1 MTLTTLQQHFL
12 LDCMLE
18 MGDLLLDCGA
28 EISRV
33 EDTLSRVGR
42 AYGANRTDV
51 FVIPS
56 LISITLNF
64 PETEPI
70 TETRRITSNGAT
82 DFYRLEKL
90 NTLSRE
96 ICLEPIRLAEL
107 RQRLDHVAAG
117 HKPFP
122 VIFFGSMLG
131 GGGFAVFF
139 GGTIWDGLAAALVGA
154 GVCLLQNRL
163 GRTQLNTV
171 AFNLLVSLLMG
182 LAVGLITG
190 LIPALH
196 MDKILIGDIMLLI
209 PGLAI
214 TNALRNMLVGN
225 TISGA
230 VRLAESLI
238 WAAALAG
245 GIMVALAVV
254 EALHGGIG
262 V

>member
-1 MTLTTLQQHFL
+1 MNLTTLQQHFL

-28 EISRV
+28 EITRV
-33 EDTLSRVGR
+33 EDTLSRMGQ

-56 LISITLNF
+56 LVSITLNF
-64 PETEPI
+64 PETQPI
-70 TETRRITSNGAT
+70 TETRRITSNGST

-96 ICLEPIRLAEL
+96 CCREPIRLAEL

-117 HKPFP
+117 RKPFW
-122 VIFFGSMLG
+122 VVFLGSMLG

-139 GGTIWDGLAAALVGA
+139 GGTVWDGLAAALIGA

-163 GRTQLNTV
+163 GRTRLNTV
-171 AFNLLVSLLMG
+171 AFNLIVSLLMG
-182 LAVGLITG
+182 LAVGLITS

-238 WAAALAG
+238 WAGALAG

-254 EALHGGIG
+254 ETLHGGIG

>member
-1 MTLTTLQQHFL
+1 MTMKPFDQHVL

-33 EDTLSRVGR
+33 EDTLTRMGK
-42 AYGANRTDV
+42 AYGANRADV

-64 PETEPI
+64 PETEPV
-70 TETRRITSNGAT
+70 TETRRILSNGST
-82 DFYRLEKL
+82 DFYRLEKI
-90 NTLSRE
+90 NALSRR
-96 ICLEPIRLAEL
+96 CSTEPIPLPEL
-107 RQRLDHVAAG
+107 RQSLDHVAAG
-117 HKPFP
+117 RKPFP
-122 VIFFGSMLG
+122 VVFWGSMLG

-139 GGTIWDGLAAALVGA
+139 GGTLWDGLAAAIFGA
-154 GVCLLQNRL
+154 GICLLQNRL

-171 AFNLLVSLLMG
+171 AFNLMISLLTG
-182 LAVGLITG
+182 LAVGLVTG

-209 PGLAI
+209 PGLAM
-214 TNALRNMLVGN
+214 TNAIRNMLVGN
-225 TISGA
+225 TISGF
-230 VRLAESLI
+230 VRLAESVI

-245 GIMVALAVV
+245 GFMVALAVV
-254 EALHGGIG
+254 EAIGGRIFG
-262 V
+262 